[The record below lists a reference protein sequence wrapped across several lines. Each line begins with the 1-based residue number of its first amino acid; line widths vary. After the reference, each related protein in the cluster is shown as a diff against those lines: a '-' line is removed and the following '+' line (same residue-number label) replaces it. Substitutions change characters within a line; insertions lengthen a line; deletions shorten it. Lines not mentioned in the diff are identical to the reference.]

1 MKFATSIFLSFF
13 VLALPSAKAAEYL
26 YGKNFKE
33 GAIGLVELHPV
44 NNETVN
50 SAPLCAQFLVKVKLT
65 KIHEEGTSTLQA
77 LEAVSGSEKYFFTVN
92 DFYGKFPNSE
102 RSEYKNFIK
111 PGHNV
116 YVAYQECGRSPV
128 KHPLSIFMEK

>member
-1 MKFATSIFLSFF
+1 M
-13 VLALPSAKAAEYL
+13 
-26 YGKNFKE
+26 
-33 GAIGLVELHPV
+33 VELHPV
-44 NNETVN
+44 NNETLN

-77 LEAVSGSEKYFFTVN
+77 FEAVSGSERYFFTVN

-111 PGHNV
+111 PGNNV